1 MNFCDT
7 YNNRRL
13 FCSGWEFFKA
23 PFGSEY
29 SDGFDFRAVDLPH
42 DWLIYNTNNL
52 YETSTGWYRK
62 SFSYEKKPGVRTYI
76 RFDGVYMDSHVYV
89 NGKTAGEWKYGY
101 SSFQFD
107 ITDLVVNGEN
117 TITVRVDHRAPN
129 SRWYSGAG
137 IYRSVWLCESP
148 ETRFGNDGVYIS
160 TEKNGE
166 DWTVTVTSEVLRP
179 ETPPLPLNL
188 TPAPLI
194 SPAFRRLSGWTEPA
208 IP

>member
-76 RFDGVYMDSHVYV
+76 RFDGVYMDSHVYI

-101 SSFQFD
+101 SAFQFD

-117 TITVRVDHRAPN
+117 TITVRVDHSAPN
-129 SRWYSGAG
+129 SRWYSAQEFTAACGCANLPKCA
-137 IYRSVWLCESP
+137 S
-148 ETRFGNDGVYIS
+148 ETMACTFPRKRTARIGQ
-160 TEKNGE
+160 
-166 DWTVTVTSEVLRP
+166 
-179 ETPPLPLNL
+179 
-188 TPAPLI
+188 
-194 SPAFRRLSGWTEPA
+194 
-208 IP
+208 

>member
-76 RFDGVYMDSHVYV
+76 RFDGVYMDSHVYI

-101 SSFQFD
+101 SAFQFD

-117 TITVRVDHRAPN
+117 TITVRADHR
-129 SRWYSGAG
+129 REGG
-137 IYRSVWLCESP
+137 
-148 ETRFGNDGVYIS
+148 
-160 TEKNGE
+160 
-166 DWTVTVTSEVLRP
+166 
-179 ETPPLPLNL
+179 
-188 TPAPLI
+188 
-194 SPAFRRLSGWTEPA
+194 
-208 IP
+208 